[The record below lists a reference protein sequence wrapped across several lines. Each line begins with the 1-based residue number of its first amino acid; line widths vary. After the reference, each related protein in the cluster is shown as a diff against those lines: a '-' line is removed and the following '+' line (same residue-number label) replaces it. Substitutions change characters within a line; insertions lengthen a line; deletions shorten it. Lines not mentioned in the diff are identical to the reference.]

1 MSGKARAIDWQ
12 YLDRPRGDAVG
23 VGDLVSAAAGGL
35 PIYAVVALADGRA
48 RLRDRQNGA
57 DRVMALSDLH
67 WKIRETLD

>member
-12 YLDRPRGDAVG
+12 YLDRPRGEAVG

-48 RLRDRQNGA
+48 RLRDQQDGS
-57 DRVMALSDLH
+57 DRVAPLSDFH
-67 WKIRETLD
+67 WKACEAAG